1 MLICARSRSV
11 RQRAPS
17 TNPRNVPNMR
27 LTFLR
32 QTFDYIRLLAR
43 GRGRPSSTDFV
54 PRRSRRRV
62 GRGGIAGDGDTWVE
76 LSVHSRRKTG
86 RLNRAL
92 FYSIRTRN
100 AYWDEPQTGASEVVL
115 LSDFERLESLAEEAR
130 QKDDDTAMSSSPA
143 TSECRGHDEELID
156 AIDPQWSSASP
167 VWGWEIP
174 SLDLKVNTIIAAAKT
189 MLSSTRN
196 FFIALL
202 VSLSG
207 E

>member
-1 MLICARSRSV
+1 
-11 RQRAPS
+11 
-17 TNPRNVPNMR
+17 MR

-100 AYWDEPQTGASEVVL
+100 AYWDEPPTGASEVVL